1 MSLARLVVTA
11 VRIEGRTKAE
21 VSRDYGVSPRWV
33 YELCRRFD
41 AEGEVGLETRSRRPR
56 ASPGR
61 TPVQIEDEIVEIRKE
76 LTDMGLDAGAH
87 TIAVHLARRH
97 GEAGVPSVATIW
109 RVLSRRGF
117 VAPQPQKRPKS
128 SFIRFQADQPN
139 ERWQADI
146 THWRLGRGTE
156 VEILNVIDDHSRF
169 LVASDAQRVFKAAD
183 VVASFHTAA
192 AAHGFPAS
200 LLTDNGA
207 VFTAAPR
214 GGRCALELETAALGI
229 RFVHS
234 RPYHPQTC
242 GKVER
247 FHQTLKRWL
256 AKQPR
261 ASTTQQL
268 QAQLDRFADYY
279 NTIRPHRAIGRRTPA
294 EAFAARPKAAPSGP
308 GLAVPP
314 HYRLRRDKIDI
325 TGVITLRHNSRLH
338 HIGLGRK
345 LVGTRVLVLIEDL
358 AIRVIT
364 EDGELIRELTLDP
377 TRDYQ
382 PHPLA

>member
-1 MSLARLVVTA
+1 M
-11 VRIEGRTKAE
+11 
-21 VSRDYGVSPRWV
+21 
-33 YELCRRFD
+33 
-41 AEGEVGLETRSRRPR
+41 
-56 ASPGR
+56 
-61 TPVQIEDEIVEIRKE
+61 
-76 LTDMGLDAGAH
+76 
-87 TIAVHLARRH
+87 
-97 GEAGVPSVATIW
+97 
-109 RVLSRRGF
+109 
-117 VAPQPQKRPKS
+117 
-128 SFIRFQADQPN
+128 
-139 ERWQADI
+139 
-146 THWRLGRGTE
+146 
-156 VEILNVIDDHSRF
+156 
-169 LVASDAQRVFKAAD
+169 
-183 VVASFHTAA
+183 ASFHEAA
-192 AAHGFPAS
+192 FTWGFPAS

-214 GGRCALELETAALGI
+214 GGRCALELETAALGVC
-229 RFVHS
+229 FVHS

-279 NTIRPHRAIGRRTPA
+279 NTIRPHRAIGRRTPS

-308 GLAVPP
+308 GLAVPR
-314 HYRLRRDKIDI
+314 HFRVRRDKTDI

-345 LVGTRVLVLIEDL
+345 LVGTRVLVLVEDL

-382 PHPLA
+382 PHPRA